1 VSVESSVEMI
11 CNKGC
16 QTVRDDIAALE
27 REELVQE
34 VRGLTEAE
42 RRAVL
47 MELKKIMAVYG
58 DACPIPSNASGRE
71 KR

>member
-1 VSVESSVEMI
+1 VSVESSVELI

-27 REELVQE
+27 REELIPE
-34 VRGLTEAE
+34 VIGMSVAE
-42 RRAVL
+42 RQAVL
-47 MELKKIMAVYG
+47 VELQKVMAVYV
-58 DACPIPSNASGRE
+58 DTCPIPTNVLGKQ